1 MLTVSIC
8 VSWNSSWRI
17 AYFKS
22 SRMLGRVKSS
32 AGMRFGPRSKP
43 TTLSP
48 ALVSSRAKML
58 PVQPTPIT
66 TASTSLSVVTMVIS
80 SREIGDRLCRQI
92 DLLAAIFLDRVAIDG
107 GQAGIADHLPARLV
121 AIAAIDRVGEKSLD
135 GDAEQSLEEILGR
148 DAGEFGLAGFH
159 RLQRRFAIAF
169 SQPVERFAV
178 SLLRPVVGGNDA
190 GAEEIARG

>member
-32 AGMRFGPRSKP
+32 AGMRFGPRSRP

-48 ALVSSRAKML
+48 ALVSSRARML

-66 TASTSLSVVTMVIS
+66 TASTSLSVVTMVVS
-80 SREIGDRLCRQI
+80 SRKIGDRLGRQI
-92 DLLAAIFLDRVAIDG
+92 DLLAAIFIDRVAIDRG
-107 GQAGIADHLPARLV
+107 EAGIADHLPPHLV
-121 AIAAIDRVGEKSLD
+121 AIAAIDRVGEKSFD
-135 GDAEQSLEEILGR
+135 GNAEQGFEEILGR
-148 DAGEFGLAGFH
+148 NADELGLARLH
-159 RLQRRFAIAF
+159 RLQRRF
-169 SQPVERFAV
+169 
-178 SLLRPVVGGNDA
+178 
-190 GAEEIARG
+190 